1 MKRYV
6 VLVLCALLLAACSSA
21 DTPAAADQPAGA
33 NQPAAKPVVISG
45 ERIEAPGGAYTLISV
60 EELQAMLADKDF
72 LLVNTHIP
80 YEGEIEPTD
89 LFIPYDKIPQNLAQL
104 PDRDARIVLYCRSG
118 NMSEQ
123 AARKLVSFG
132 YSNIY
137 DVDGGMVA
145 WEGAGYP
152 LEVKPR

>member
-1 MKRYV
+1 MKRLI

-21 DTPAAADQPAGA
+21 DTPAANQPAGA
-33 NQPAAKPVVISG
+33 NQAAAKPVVVSG

-89 LFIPYDKIPQNLAQL
+89 LFIPYDKMPQNLAQL
-104 PDRDARIVLYCRSG
+104 PDREAKIVLYCRSG
-118 NMSEQ
+118 DMSEQ

-132 YSNIY
+132 YSEIY
-137 DVDGGMVA
+137 VVDGGMVA
-145 WEGAGYP
+145 WEEAGYP
-152 LEVKPR
+152 LEVKPQ